1 MPIGNDVIRANRKY
15 EGQSCAIC
23 KREISLGDLI
33 HICPKCQSINHE
45 DCWQNEG
52 GCNSLSCNSL
62 SSGNM
67 RSSNLGS
74 SSNSNSNYGAG
85 YDDSNYGGSPNL
97 GGSSYGNNR
106 AGGFG
111 NNQNS
116 FGSNRNM
123 PTPGASNANM
133 VPCRFCKE
141 PIMRG
146 ARKCKHCGEYQ
157 NESDRKQAT
166 QVYEEGDYSFN
177 IIEGLTIFCCPLVSL
192 IVGSIYCANG
202 RSGKGIRM
210 IKYSI
215 GWMIA
220 SFILRVIL
228 NIIAAG

>member
-1 MPIGNDVIRANRKY
+1 MPVGNDVIRANRKY

-45 DCWQNEG
+45 ECWQNEG

-67 RSSNLGS
+67 RSSSLGG
-74 SSNSNSNYGAG
+74 SSNSNSNYGSG
-85 YDDSNYGGSPNL
+85 YDNSNYGGSPNL

-106 AGGFG
+106 TGGFG

-123 PTPGASNANM
+123 SAPGTSSANM

-157 NESDRKQAT
+157 NESDRIAQQANNNNFSEDNNLSVT
-166 QVYEEGDYSFN
+166 DWIG
-177 IIEGLTIFCCPLVSL
+177 ILCCPIIGIIQSVIYFTTGKAERGKKLL
-192 IVGSIYCANG
+192 IGCLISMAIGFIMRLSSTAG
-202 RSGKGIRM
+202 R
-210 IKYSI
+210 
-215 GWMIA
+215 
-220 SFILRVIL
+220 
-228 NIIAAG
+228 